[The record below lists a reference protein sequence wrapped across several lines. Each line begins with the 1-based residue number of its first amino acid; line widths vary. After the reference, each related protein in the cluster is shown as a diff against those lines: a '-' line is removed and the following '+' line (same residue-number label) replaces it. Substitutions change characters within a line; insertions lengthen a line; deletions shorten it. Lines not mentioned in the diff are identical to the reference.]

1 MRQLEIR
8 SEMALGCELLV
19 CDIRPDDLRK
29 NRCYQK
35 PQTAPIASGKPRSK
49 AFRQLARCGQIPRI
63 LST

>member
-8 SEMALGCELLV
+8 SDMALGYELLV
-19 CDIRPDDLRK
+19 CDVRPDDMRK

-35 PQTAPIASGKPRSK
+35 PPTAPFASGTPRSK